1 LFPSERGDAVE
12 RIDERTV
19 DRDSAGQALPLVVVS
34 VCVAAV
40 CALALGRL
48 GVREVARAR
57 AQTSADAAA
66 LAGVRGGY
74 DAAERLVHANCGEL
88 LAFTATSAEVVV
100 RVSCN
105 GAVATSHATLIEV

>member
-1 LFPSERGDAVE
+1 M
-12 RIDERTV
+12 ERTRNYQ
-19 DRDSAGQALPLVVVS
+19 RDNDVSAGQALPLVVVG

-48 GVREVARAR
+48 GVRETARAR

-74 DAAERLVHANCGEL
+74 SAAERLVHANCGDL
-88 LAFTATSAEVVV
+88 VAFAATRREVVV
-100 RVSCN
+100 RVSCD
-105 GAVATSHATLIEV
+105 GATATAHAALIES

>member
-1 LFPSERGDAVE
+1 VE
-12 RIDERTV
+12 RPDDDNIDDDSIFTEE
-19 DRDSAGQALPLVVVS
+19 SAGQALPLVVVS

-88 LAFTATSAEVVV
+88 LAFTATRSEVVV

>member
-1 LFPSERGDAVE
+1 VE
-12 RIDERTV
+12 RNDGDSIDK
-19 DRDSAGQALPLVVVS
+19 DSAGQALPFVVVS

-88 LAFTATSAEVVV
+88 LAFTATRAEVVV
-100 RVSCN
+100 RVSCD
-105 GAVATSHATLIEV
+105 GVTATAHATLIEV

>member
-1 LFPSERGDAVE
+1 VE
-12 RIDERTV
+12 RIDEAHI
-19 DRDSAGQALPLVVVS
+19 DEAHIDKDSAGQALPLVVVS

-40 CALALGRL
+40 CALVLGRV
-48 GVREVARAR
+48 GVREVARVR

-74 DAAERLVHANCGEL
+74 EAAERLVHANCGEL
-88 LAFTATSAEVVV
+88 VAFTATPLEVVV

-105 GAVATSHATLIEV
+105 GMTATAHATLVEL